1 MIRRSLPFAL
11 LRRVGRVLLDPPE
24 KPGPQDPAYTPMQTA
39 LAVAISA
46 LLVMAT
52 ITGCGGG
59 SPRLTELQRVRSGTF
74 DVVVLSPRDALRH
87 GKDDFVIEF
96 KAADG
101 LLVDVGDV
109 RASASMTMSGT
120 PMLGSI
126 NVHRSDAPGRYRAEG
141 DFSMAGTW
149 RLNVEWDGPKGKGS
163 VAFSGSVQ

>member
-1 MIRRSLPFAL
+1 MIRWLLSLAISGWL
-11 LRRVGRVLLDPPE
+11 V
-24 KPGPQDPAYTPMQTA
+24 
-39 LAVAISA
+39 VAIVA
-46 LLVMAT
+46 
-52 ITGCGGG
+52 GCGGG
-59 SPRLTELQRVRSGTF
+59 STRLTELQRVRSGTI

-101 LLVDVGDV
+101 SLVDVGDV
-109 RASASMTMSGT
+109 RASASMSMSGT

-126 NVHRSDAPGRYRAEG
+126 NVQRTDVPGRYRAEG